1 MREEFAARLRTAIVT
16 GRLRPRRTYSVPEL
30 AKQLGVSITPVREA
44 ILDLAKEGLVT
55 IVKNKGFRVSAVSE
69 TELDEIT
76 QLRSLLEVPAVVAQ
90 VGKLDV
96 ARLSELRR
104 KAEVIVVAARAD
116 DLPAYLAA
124 DNEFHL
130 FLLEGYGNRL
140 LLETVTELRHRT
152 RLYGLDGLVHTGKL
166 VDSALEHVEL
176 VDMIGTGRAAETEK
190 LMRQHLSHVR
200 GIWAADRPAEPVPQN
215 W

>member
-1 MREEFAARLRTAIVT
+1 MREEFSARLRTAIVT
-16 GRLRPRRTYSVPEL
+16 GGLRPQRTYSVPLL

-76 QLRSLLEVPAVVAQ
+76 QLRMLLEVPAVVAQ
-90 VGKLDV
+90 VGKFDV

-104 KAEVIVVAARAD
+104 KAEVIVLAAQAE

-140 LLETVTELRHRT
+140 LVETVTELRHRT
-152 RLYGLDGLVHTGKL
+152 RLYGLDALVHTGKL
-166 VDSALEHVEL
+166 VDSAVEHVEL
-176 VDMIGTGRAAETEK
+176 VGMIGTGRVAETEN

-200 GIWAADRPAEPVPQN
+200 GIWSDRPADPVP
-215 W
+215 